1 MFEKFIQ
8 VKNQIFTNFGVNM
21 TIITIIGGQWGDEGK
36 GKIIDHMAKNA
47 DLVARYSGGNNAG
60 HTIENDHG
68 KFALH
73 LVPCGVGWEG
83 TKNIIGSG
91 TVIDPNVLIEELE
104 LIKSNNLPGEIFI
117 SEKAHLIMPYHIKLD
132 QAEESHRGNKAVGTT
147 GRGIG
152 PAYSDKISR
161 NGIRMGDL
169 NNLDNLKLKI
179 SKNLNIKNKILKEI
193 YGTNEISEADI
204 FKKIDKWYKKL
215 GKYISNTE
223 QIIHDHIKKDNYI
236 LLEGAQGALLDID
249 HGTYPYVTSSNSISG
264 GSLTGLGIG
273 AKEIN
278 KVLGVFKAFCTRV
291 GEGPFP
297 TEIFGDEAE
306 KIREIAGEFG
316 TTTGRPRRIGWFD
329 AVAAKYS
336 AQINGLDSLVI
347 TKLDIL
353 DHFEKIKVCTGYEY
367 KGKKIDF
374 FPSDENVLSKI
385 KPIYEEFEG
394 WDDSTYNVDSI
405 EKINSNAKEFI
416 KNLEKIVGVPIDIIS
431 TGPNRK
437 ATIVVN
443 DL

>member
-1 MFEKFIQ
+1 
-8 VKNQIFTNFGVNM
+8 M

-36 GKIIDHMAKNA
+36 GKIIDHLAKNA
-47 DLVARYSGGNNAG
+47 DVVARYSGGNNAG

-73 LVPCGVGWEG
+73 LVPCGVGWKG

-104 LIKSNNLPGEIFI
+104 LIQKNNLPGKIFI

-132 QAEESHRGNKAVGTT
+132 QAEENHRGNKAVGTT

-179 SKNLNIKNKILKEI
+179 SETLKIKNKILKEI
-193 YGTNEISEADI
+193 YGAYEVSETDI
-204 FKKIDKWYKKL
+204 FEKLDEWYKKL

-223 QIIHDHIKKDNYI
+223 QIIHDNIKQNNYI

-278 KVLGVFKAFCTRV
+278 KVLGVFKAFSTRV

-297 TEIFGDEAE
+297 TEIFGEEAE

-336 AQINGLDSLVI
+336 SQINGLDSLVI

-367 KGKKIDF
+367 RGEKIDF
-374 FPSDENVLSKI
+374 FPSDENAFSEI
-385 KPIYEEFEG
+385 KPIYDEFEG
-394 WDDSTYNVDSI
+394 WNESTYNVDSL

-416 KNLEKIVGVPIDIIS
+416 KNLEKIIGIPVDIIS
-431 TGPNRK
+431 TGPSRK

>member
-1 MFEKFIQ
+1 
-8 VKNQIFTNFGVNM
+8 M
-21 TIITIIGGQWGDEGK
+21 TITTIIGGQWGDEGK
-36 GKIIDHMAKNA
+36 GKIIDHLAKNA

-60 HTIENDHG
+60 HTIENDLG

-73 LVPCGVGWEG
+73 LVPCGVGWEK

-104 LIKSNNLPGEIFI
+104 MIKKNNLPGEIFI

-132 QAEESHRGNKAVGTT
+132 QAEEFQRGDKAVGTT

-152 PAYSDKISR
+152 PAYADKISR
-161 NGIRMGDL
+161 NGIRAGDL
-169 NNLDNLKLKI
+169 NNLEKIKSKISENLK
-179 SKNLNIKNKILKEI
+179 IKNKILKEI
-193 YGTNEISEADI
+193 YGSEEISESEI
-204 FKKIDKWYKKL
+204 FKNLDNWHKKL
-215 GKYISNTE
+215 SKYISNTE
-223 QIIHDHIKKDNYI
+223 QIIHQSIDQNNSI
-236 LLEGAQGALLDID
+236 LIEGAQGALLDID
-249 HGTYPYVTSSNSISG
+249 HGTYPFVTSSNSISG

-278 KVLGVFKAFCTRV
+278 NVLGVFKAFCTRV

-297 TEIFGDEAE
+297 TEIFGEEAE

-336 AQINGLDSLVI
+336 AKINGLDSLVI

-353 DHFEKIKVCTGYEY
+353 DHFEKIKVCTSYEY
-367 KGKKIDF
+367 EGEKIDF
-374 FPSDENVLSKI
+374 FPTDENILSKVN
-385 KPIYEEFEG
+385 PIYEEFEG
-394 WDDSTYNVDSI
+394 WKESTYNLDSI
-405 EKINSNAKEFI
+405 EKINSSAKEFI
-416 KNLEKIVGVPIDIIS
+416 ESLEKIVGIPVSIIS

-437 ATIVVN
+437 ATISLKN
-443 DL
+443 I

>member
-1 MFEKFIQ
+1 
-8 VKNQIFTNFGVNM
+8 M

-47 DLVARYSGGNNAG
+47 DVVARYSGGNNAG

-104 LIKSNNLPGEIFI
+104 LIKKNNLPGKIFI

-132 QAEESHRGNKAVGTT
+132 QAEENHRGNKAVGTT

-161 NGIRMGDL
+161 YGIRMGDL
-169 NNLDNLKLKI
+169 NNLEKLELKI
-179 SKNLNIKNKILKEI
+179 SENLKIKNKILKEI
-193 YGTNEISEADI
+193 YGADEVSETDI
-204 FKKIDKWYKKL
+204 FEKLDEWYKKL

-223 QIIHDHIKKDNYI
+223 QIIHDNLEKNKYI

-291 GEGPFP
+291 GGGPFP

-336 AQINGLDSLVI
+336 ARINGLDSLVI

-353 DHFEKIKVCTGYEY
+353 DHFEKIKVCTSYEY
-367 KGKKIDF
+367 RGEKIDF
-374 FPSDENVLSKI
+374 FPSDENILSEI

-394 WDDSTYNVDSI
+394 WDESTYNVDSI
-405 EKINSNAKEFI
+405 EKINSKAKKFI
-416 KNLEKIVGVPIDIIS
+416 KNLEKIVGIPIDIIS
-431 TGPNRK
+431 TGPSRK
-437 ATIVVN
+437 ATIEVN

>member
-1 MFEKFIQ
+1 
-8 VKNQIFTNFGVNM
+8 M
-21 TIITIIGGQWGDEGK
+21 TINTIIGGQWGDEGK
-36 GKIIDHMAKNA
+36 GKIIDHLAKKA
-47 DLVARYSGGNNAG
+47 DVIARYSGGNNAG

-83 TKNIIGSG
+83 TKNLIGSG
-91 TVIDPNVLIEELE
+91 TVIDPNVLIKELE
-104 LIKSNNLPGEIFI
+104 LIKENNLPGEIFI

-132 QAEESHRGNKAVGTT
+132 QAEENYRGNKAVGTT

-169 NNLDNLKLKI
+169 SNLQSLKI
-179 SKNLNIKNKILKEI
+179 KISENLQIKNKILKEI
-193 YGTNEISEADI
+193 YGEEEISEADI
-204 FKKIDKWYKKL
+204 FDKLDGWYKKL

-223 QIIHDHIKKDNYI
+223 KIIHENIKKDKFI

-249 HGTYPYVTSSNSISG
+249 HGTYPFVTSSNSISG

-297 TEIFGDEAE
+297 TEIFGEEAE

-329 AVAAKYS
+329 AIAAKYS
-336 AQINGLDSLVI
+336 AQINGLDSIVI

-353 DHFEKIKVCTGYEY
+353 DHFEKIKVCTGY
-367 KGKKIDF
+367 KHRGKEIDF
-374 FPSDENVLSKI
+374 FPSDEIVLSEI
-385 KPIYEEFEG
+385 EPIYEEFNG
-394 WDDSTYNVDSI
+394 WNESTYNVDSI

-416 KNLEKIVGVPIDIIS
+416 KNLEKIIGIPIDIIS
-431 TGPNRK
+431 TGPSRK
-437 ATIVVN
+437 ATIIVN
-443 DL
+443 QI

>member
-1 MFEKFIQ
+1 
-8 VKNQIFTNFGVNM
+8 M

-36 GKIIDHMAKNA
+36 GKIIDHLAKNA
-47 DLVARYSGGNNAG
+47 DVVARYSGGNNAG

-73 LVPCGVGWEG
+73 LVPCGVGWKG

-104 LIKSNNLPGEIFI
+104 LIQKNNLPGKIII

-132 QAEESHRGNKAVGTT
+132 QAEENHRGNKAVGTT

-179 SKNLNIKNKILKEI
+179 SETLKIKNKILKEI
-193 YGTNEISEADI
+193 YGAYEVSETDI
-204 FKKIDKWYKKL
+204 FEKLDEWYKKL

-223 QIIHDHIKKDNYI
+223 QIIHDNIKQNNYI

-278 KVLGVFKAFCTRV
+278 KVLGVFKAFSTRV

-297 TEIFGDEAE
+297 TEIFGEEAE

-336 AQINGLDSLVI
+336 SQINGLDSLVI

-367 KGKKIDF
+367 RGEKIYF
-374 FPSDENVLSKI
+374 FPSDENAFSEI
-385 KPIYEEFEG
+385 KTIYDEFEG
-394 WDDSTYNVDSI
+394 WNESTYNVDSL

-416 KNLEKIVGVPIDIIS
+416 KNLEKIIGIPVDIIS
-431 TGPNRK
+431 TGPSRK

>member
-1 MFEKFIQ
+1 
-8 VKNQIFTNFGVNM
+8 M

-36 GKIIDHMAKNA
+36 GKIIDHLAKKA
-47 DLVARYSGGNNAG
+47 DLIARYSGGNNAG
-60 HTIENDHG
+60 HTIENEHG

-83 TKNIIGSG
+83 TLNLIGSG
-91 TVIDPNVLIEELE
+91 TVIDPNVLIEEIDTIE
-104 LIKSNNLPGEIFI
+104 KSNLPGKIFI

-132 QAEESHRGNKAVGTT
+132 QLEEKFRGKKAVGTT

-152 PAYSDKISR
+152 PTYADKISR
-161 NGIRMGDL
+161 NGIRVGDL
-169 NNLDNLKLKI
+169 RNFEVLSNKLKDNLK
-179 SKNLNIKNKILKEI
+179 IKNKIIEKIYEEEGFSEKDILK
-193 YGTNEISEADI
+193 TVS
-204 FKKIDKWYKKL
+204 KWEKKL
-215 GKYISNTE
+215 SKYIANTE
-223 QIIHDHIKKDNYI
+223 KIIHENINQNKFI

-264 GSLTGLGIG
+264 GSLSGLGIG

-278 KVLGVFKAFCTRV
+278 KVLGVFKAFSTRV

-297 TEIFGDEAE
+297 TEIFGKEAE

-316 TTTGRPRRIGWFD
+316 TTTGRPPRIGWFD

-336 AQINGLDSLVI
+336 ALINGLDSLVI

-353 DHFEKIKVCTGYEY
+353 DHFEKIKICTGYEY
-367 KGKKIDF
+367 MGEKLDF
-374 FPSDENVLSKI
+374 FPSDEKVLSEV
-385 KPIYEEFEG
+385 KPIYDEFEG
-394 WDDSTYNVDSI
+394 WNESTYNVDSL
-405 EKINSNAKEFI
+405 EKINSKAKEFI
-416 KNLEKIVGVPIDIIS
+416 SSLEKIIGLPVDIIS
-431 TGPNRK
+431 TGPSRK

>member
-1 MFEKFIQ
+1 
-8 VKNQIFTNFGVNM
+8 M

-36 GKIIDHMAKNA
+36 GKIIDHLAKNA
-47 DLVARYSGGNNAG
+47 DVVARYSGGNNAG

-104 LIKSNNLPGEIFI
+104 LIKKNNLPGKIFI

-132 QAEESHRGNKAVGTT
+132 QAEENHRGNKAVGTT

-169 NNLDNLKLKI
+169 NNLGNLKLKI
-179 SKNLNIKNKILKEI
+179 SETLKIKNKILKEI
-193 YGTNEISEADI
+193 YGAYEVSETDI
-204 FKKIDKWYKKL
+204 FEKLDEWYKKL

-223 QIIHDHIKKDNYI
+223 QIIHENIKQNNYI

-278 KVLGVFKAFCTRV
+278 KVLGVFKAFSTRV

-297 TEIFGDEAE
+297 TEIFGEEAE

-336 AQINGLDSLVI
+336 SQINGLDSLVI

-367 KGKKIDF
+367 RGEKIDF
-374 FPSDENVLSKI
+374 FPSDENAFSEI
-385 KPIYEEFEG
+385 KPIYDEFEG
-394 WDDSTYNVDSI
+394 WNESTYNVDSL

-416 KNLEKIVGVPIDIIS
+416 KNLEKIIGIPVDIIS
-431 TGPNRK
+431 TGPSRK